1 MRKFVFIL
9 LVFSFELAFPSI
21 LNYVD
26 PFIGTG
32 GHGHTFPGATV
43 PFGMVQVSPDTD
55 IRGWDWCSGYHYS
68 DSSIMGF
75 SHTHLSGTGAADHG
89 EVRLMPIAGDLKIIP
104 GPKGDTS
111 RGYRSKFSHDEEFAK
126 PGYYSVYLE
135 DYDIFVELTASTR
148 VGFHRYTFPET
159 DKAYILI
166 DLFHRIGDMAERA
179 YVKIVGNDEVE
190 GYITGGHFCGARDP
204 HTIYFV
210 VKFSKPFKSFG
221 TWKAFRIE
229 EGNREEK
236 IESKSEGL
244 IGAYVRYRTRKG
256 EKILVKVAISYTG
269 IEGARKNLSEIP
281 DWDFD
286 RVKKEAESMWE
297 RELSKVKVEGS
308 HEEKVKFYTALYH
321 AFISPNV
328 FSDVDDR
335 YIGPDDK
342 IHQSDFIH
350 YTTFSLWDTFRA
362 LHPLFNILQPKRNLN
377 MIKSLLDIYEQS
389 GWLPK
394 WYKANRFTNCMIGTH
409 ADSVIVDA
417 YVKGLRDFDAEEA
430 YEAIKKDATVRSCC
444 YYEARGG
451 IDYYIKMGYVPA
463 DKVGEATSRTL
474 EFAYDDFCVAQ
485 FAKLLGKKEDYETF
499 MKRSKNYRNVFDRRR
514 KFMRGRKLNGGWMNP
529 LFFDPTR
536 VYRYYTEGNAWQWT
550 FFVPHDV
557 YGLMELMG
565 GREEFVKKL
574 DEFFSKKSRIKG
586 PPDITGLIG
595 QYAHGNEP
603 SHHVAYLYVYA
614 QEPWKTQRMVR
625 YILKHLYR
633 TGPDGLC
640 GNDDCGQMS
649 AWYVFSAM
657 GFYPVCPGT
666 PYYVIGSPS
675 LDRVEVHL
683 DNGKIFEIIA
693 KNNSSENVY
702 ISRVFLNGEELN
714 RLWITHDEIMKGG
727 KLVFEMSKTP
737 SISKKFEPI
746 PLN

>member
-1 MRKFVFIL
+1 MKSFIFMTFIFFCAL
-9 LVFSFELAFPSI
+9 SFSSVLD
-21 LNYVD
+21 YVD

-68 DSSIMGF
+68 DDSIMGF

-89 EVRLMPIAGDLKIIP
+89 EVRLMPIVGDLKIIP
-104 GPKGDTS
+104 GPKEDTS
-111 RGYRSKFSHDEEFAK
+111 RGYRSKFSHDKEFAK

-190 GYITGGHFCGARDP
+190 GYITGGHFCGAKDP

-210 VKFSKPFKSFG
+210 VKFSKPFESFG
-221 TWKAFRIE
+221 TWKIFRIE

-286 RVKKEAESMWE
+286 RVRKEAESMWKK
-297 RELSKVKVEGS
+297 ELSKVEVEGS
-308 HEEKVKFYTALYH
+308 YEEKVKFYTALYH

-328 FSDVDDR
+328 FSDVDGK

-342 IHQSDFIH
+342 IHQSDFTH

-362 LHPLFNILQPKRNLN
+362 LHPLLNILQPKRNLN
-377 MIKSLLDIYEQS
+377 MIKSLLDVYEQS

-417 YVKGLRDFDAEEA
+417 YVKGLRDFDVEKA
-430 YEAIKKDATVRSCC
+430 YEAVKKDATVKSCC

-485 FAKLLGKKEDYETF
+485 FARLLGRKGDYETF
-499 MKRSKNYRNVFDRRR
+499 MKRSKNYRNVFDKRR
-514 KFMRGRKLNGGWMNP
+514 KFMRGKKLNGGWMHP
-529 LFFDPTR
+529 LFFDPTK
-536 VYRYYTEGNAWQWT
+536 VYKYYTEGNAWQWT

-557 YGLMELMG
+557 YGLIELMG
-565 GREEFVKKL
+565 GEKVFVEKL

-614 QEPWKTQRMVR
+614 QEPWKTQKMVR

-675 LDRVEVHL
+675 LDRVKIHL

-693 KNNSSENVY
+693 KNYSPESIY
-702 ISRVFLNGEELN
+702 ISQVFLNGKELN

-727 KLVFEMSKTP
+727 KMVFEMSKTP
-737 SISKKFEPI
+737 NVSKKFEPI
-746 PLN
+746 PSN